1 MTNFQESLLF
11 LIDYFERTQD
21 SSRQV
26 FILSDNPSP
35 GLINIPSFNE
45 GNENLYIIDQ
55 FNGRQPW
62 LINLDSVSHIKRG
75 LTYYRVFIPTIILD
89 SNILERLYKYINN
102 INDYRRNPKLDREK
116 IDNTRHK
123 CTEKLLKFITLKNH
137 DSNSCFS
144 YVEALTKTKNI
155 DITHEFLKKYAHTIF
170 NIHYMDDDAFLAEN
184 IITPDWQRVE
194 EQKIRF
200 RTNSDLLSDISK
212 LWNKN
217 MIESIKDEFLEMC
230 RDYVSYAYA
239 TFLKIVL
246 IHQTIKGKHKLL
258 EKMDRLYDFLEQ
270 NIKVVLKREIVLAMY
285 YFSNKLF
292 KLLPK
297 QLNKPFTKVQKEL
310 LSTAWDFLL
319 LRFPEILLPS
329 RNLTY
334 ICSADQPLSK
344 FSRLFTIEIIDCSSP
359 NNFGPTMLSINFEEI
374 ERDLGTQ
381 NADALERQ
389 HQIRQYKRQSS
400 LINNKIEPIST
411 EDLKQLISVLE
422 SQVSPLCMPN

>member
-75 LTYYRVFIPTIILD
+75 LTYDRGFIPTIILD

-116 IDNTRHK
+116 IDNPQHK

-137 DSNSCFS
+137 DSNPCFY
-144 YVEALTKTKNI
+144 YVETLTKTKNI
-155 DITHEFLKKYAHTIF
+155 ELTHDFFKKSANTIF
-170 NIHYMDDDAFLAEN
+170 NIHYMDDAAFLAEN

-270 NIKVVLKREIVLAMY
+270 DIKVVLKREIVLGMY
-285 YFSNKLF
+285 YFRNKLF
-292 KLLPK
+292 KFLPK
-297 QLNKPFTKVQKEL
+297 QLNKNFTDVQKEL
-310 LSTAWDFLL
+310 LKTAWDFFL
-319 LRFPEILLPS
+319 LRFPEILLHNGCLS
-329 RNLTY
+329 Y
-334 ICSADQPLSK
+334 ICTAEKAIYK
-344 FSRLFTIEIIDCSSP
+344 FSKLFTIETIDCPLP
-359 NNFGPTMLSINFEEI
+359 NVFMPAMLSLNWEEI

-381 NADALERQ
+381 NADTLERQ
-389 HQIRQYKRQSS
+389 LQIRQEARQSS
-400 LINNKIEPIST
+400 LKNNKIEPIST
-411 EDLKQLISVLE
+411 EDLKQLISDLE